1 MRYLGWN
8 QSASRRTR
16 NCDYLRIEIYH
27 NVYSNALEN
36 WSEMYHDGYYM
47 SKLWKRW
54 SWGAYILI
62 ASLHGGLYP
71 DLLDVGEFLNMI
83 KYRPSSFSHIIC
95 I

>member
-36 WSEMYHDGYYM
+36 CSEMYHDGYYM
-47 SKLWKRW
+47 SELWKRW
-54 SWGAYILI
+54 S
-62 ASLHGGLYP
+62 
-71 DLLDVGEFLNMI
+71 
-83 KYRPSSFSHIIC
+83 
-95 I
+95 